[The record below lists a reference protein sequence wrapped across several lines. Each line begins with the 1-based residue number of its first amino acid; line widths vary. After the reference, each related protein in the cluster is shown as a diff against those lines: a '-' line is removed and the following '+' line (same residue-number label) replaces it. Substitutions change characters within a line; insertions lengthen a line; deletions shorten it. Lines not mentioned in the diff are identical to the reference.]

1 MKDLGKIKYCFGLQI
16 EHSENDIFMHQ
27 STYSNR
33 VLKRFTMDKP
43 TVLSTLMV
51 IRSINVKK

>member
-1 MKDLGKIKYCFGLQI
+1 MKDLGKIKYCFSLQI
-16 EHSENDIFMHQ
+16 EHSEKDIFMHQ
-27 STYSNR
+27 STYSNI